1 MPDEAQMKA
10 ALQSYLDG
18 FNASDLGAIL
28 GLFADDAIVE
38 DPVGTPP
45 IQGEQLREFYRRGVS
60 MGTRLTLDTPIRG
73 SHGNCAAMAFTVETV
88 VEGTPVTVRSV
99 DVMTFNDAGKIS
111 HMRAYWAPGD
121 YTTAAPK
128 P

>member
-10 ALQSYLDG
+10 ALQGYIDG
-18 FNASDLGAIL
+18 FNMSNLDAIL
-28 GLFADDAIVE
+28 GLFAADAIVE

-45 IQGEQLREFYRRGVS
+45 MQGEQVREFYSRGIG

-88 VEGTPVTVRSV
+88 IDGTSVIIRSL
-99 DVMTFNDAGKIS
+99 DVMTFNDAGRIS
-111 HMRAYWAPGD
+111 HMRGYWAPGD
-121 YTTAAPK
+121 CTTAV
-128 P
+128 

>member
-10 ALQSYLDG
+10 ALQSYIDG
-18 FNASDLGAIL
+18 FNTSDLSAIL

-45 IQGEQLREFYRRGVS
+45 IQGEQLRKFYSRGIG
-60 MGTRLTLDTPIRG
+60 MGTRLTLDNPIRG
-73 SHGNCAAMAFTVETV
+73 SHGNCAAMAFTVEIV
-88 VEGTPVTVRSV
+88 IDGTPVIIRSV

-121 YTTAAPK
+121 YSTRDSA
-128 P
+128 